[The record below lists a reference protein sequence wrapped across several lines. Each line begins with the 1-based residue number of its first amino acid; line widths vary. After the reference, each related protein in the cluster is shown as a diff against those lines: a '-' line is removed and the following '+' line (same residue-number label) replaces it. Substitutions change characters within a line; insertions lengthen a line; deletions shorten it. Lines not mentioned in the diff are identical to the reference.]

1 LIGKMTTDRLGRDL
15 GGGVS
20 HQLPASPSRL
30 RKGMTMTIT
39 RRDFLGTAAAAV
51 PLARAG
57 AQSPSTRIGVM
68 SDESGV
74 CEGAAMAA
82 VKLAI
87 DDTRADRRDIPIQI
101 ISGDCRNMAD
111 VGASLARQW
120 IEREGVDIIIGPRS
134 TAASLAV
141 ARVCNELDK
150 IYMNSPGVASDL
162 IGPEST
168 STTIHWTMDA
178 LMLAHWTG
186 RAMVEAGNDRW
197 HFVSAEYA
205 FGHALRSRISDS
217 VIQAGGKVLG
227 NALTPLGNGDFSP
240 FFLQARSGSANVI
253 GLCNVG
259 ADTVNA
265 IRHAGTLGITAG
277 GVKLAAPLMFI
288 GDVHALGL
296 QAAQGIVV
304 SEPFYWDRD
313 EGTRRFSRRLQPTV
327 GNARPDV
334 GLAGCYAGT
343 FHYLKAVTEMGT
355 AEAKR
360 SGAAT
365 VARMKAI
372 PTNDDCFGQGRIS
385 VDGRCLHSVCLYE
398 VKSPA
403 ESKYPWDYYKPLA
416 TTSV

>member
-57 AQSPSTRIGVM
+57 AQSPSTKIGVM

-74 CEGAAMAA
+74 CEGAAIAA

-197 HFVSAEYA
+197 HFVSA
-205 FGHALRSRISDS
+205 
-217 VIQAGGKVLG
+217 
-227 NALTPLGNGDFSP
+227 
-240 FFLQARSGSANVI
+240 
-253 GLCNVG
+253 
-259 ADTVNA
+259 
-265 IRHAGTLGITAG
+265 
-277 GVKLAAPLMFI
+277 
-288 GDVHALGL
+288 
-296 QAAQGIVV
+296 
-304 SEPFYWDRD
+304 
-313 EGTRRFSRRLQPTV
+313 
-327 GNARPDV
+327 
-334 GLAGCYAGT
+334 
-343 FHYLKAVTEMGT
+343 
-355 AEAKR
+355 
-360 SGAAT
+360 
-365 VARMKAI
+365 
-372 PTNDDCFGQGRIS
+372 
-385 VDGRCLHSVCLYE
+385 
-398 VKSPA
+398 
-403 ESKYPWDYYKPLA
+403 
-416 TTSV
+416 